1 MPTEDRGSHEKRQD
15 KKRKKIQH
23 TKYQN
28 WNSRQ
33 NTEQTATILWTSES
47 DEDRTIP
54 QNSIQ
59 RLLHG
64 TRKRGKQKKKWIDM
78 IIEDCSELHLTLQ
91 EAKGRTQDAGQE
103 SVASIHRRAADACN
117 GIAWAIIII
126 NNKTRRSRFVH
137 FTLQMLTKPLS

>member
-15 KKRKKIQH
+15 KKRRNIQQ

-64 TRKRGKQKKKWIDM
+64 TRKRGRQKKKWIDM
-78 IIEDCSELHLTLQ
+78 IREDCSELHLTLQ
-91 EAKGRTQDAGQE
+91 EATCRTQQAE
-103 SVASIHRRAADACN
+103 RR
-117 GIAWAIIII
+117 
-126 NNKTRRSRFVH
+126 T
-137 FTLQMLTKPLS
+137 T